1 MILQRNHAMNSHVRL
16 LRTLASGLGALIL
29 SAFHPAQAAADK
41 GTAGLSCIEPG
52 HWSRPGDEGARR
64 LGSRELLP
72 ALAEHEVVLLGE
84 QHDRADDHRW
94 QLQTL
99 AALHALRPD
108 MVIGFEAF
116 PRSTQPVLE
125 RWVAGE
131 LAYEQFLSQVDWER
145 SWGWPAELYRPLF
158 EFARINRIPMRA
170 LNVDRKLVSAVS
182 SQGWEAVPES
192 AREGVSRPAPPSP
205 AYVDFLHAIHREHQP
220 TPDASAENGAAALQS
235 DPAFRNFVAA
245 QTTWDRAMA
254 EALARPLT
262 APAAGKRALM
272 VGIIGNGHLR
282 HGHGVPHQLRALG
295 LNRVATLLPVT
306 ADTDCAELRPGLA
319 DAVFALP
326 AQIQPPARPPR
337 LGIRLNA
344 EAKGARIIELTAG
357 GLAEKSGLKQG
368 DLVLES
374 AGKPVTRL
382 GDLIAS
388 VQRQPPGTWLPLR
401 VQRGSRQFELTVRF
415 PVQP

>member
-1 MILQRNHAMNSHVRL
+1 MKSHVRL

-29 SAFHPAQAAADK
+29 SALHPAQAAPPVDK
-41 GTAGLSCIEPG
+41 GPAGSSCIEAG
-52 HWSRPGDEGARR
+52 HWAHPGDAAARR
-64 LGSRELLP
+64 LGPRELLP
-72 ALAEHEVVLLGE
+72 TLAEHEVVLLGE

-108 MVIGFEAF
+108 LVIGFEAF

-131 LAYEQFLSQVDWER
+131 LGYEQFLAQVDWER

-182 SQGWEAVPES
+182 TQGWEAVPES

-205 AYVDFLHAIHREHQP
+205 AYVDFLHDMHREHQP
-220 TPDASAENGAAALQS
+220 AQRAAAENGAAALQT
-235 DPAFRNFVAA
+235 DPAFRNFVDA
-245 QTTWDRAMA
+245 QMTWDRAMA

-262 APAAGKRALM
+262 APAAGKRALV

-295 LNRVATLLPVT
+295 LSRIATLLPVS

-326 AQIQPPARPPR
+326 VQTVPPAPPPR
-337 LGIRLNA
+337 LGVRLSA
-344 EAKGARIIELTAG
+344 DAQGARIIELTAG
-357 GLAEKSGLKQG
+357 SLAEKSGLKRG
-368 DLVLES
+368 DVVLES
-374 AGKPVTRL
+374 AGKPVTQL
-382 GDLIAS
+382 GDLIAA
-388 VQRQPPGTWLPLR
+388 VHRQPPGTWLPLR
-401 VQRGSRQFELTVRF
+401 VQRGSRQLELTIRF